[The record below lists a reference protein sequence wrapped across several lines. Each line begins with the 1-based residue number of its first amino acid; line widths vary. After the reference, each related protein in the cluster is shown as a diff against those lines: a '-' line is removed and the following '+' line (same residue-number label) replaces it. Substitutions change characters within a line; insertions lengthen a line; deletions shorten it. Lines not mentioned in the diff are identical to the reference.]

1 MCAFQGATTNGLSV
15 VIQIEPYSEFIG
27 RKEDVTELTRWISEN
42 VTEPW
47 PISVY
52 GASGIGKSTLV
63 RKVVYESPDLS
74 REIERRAWI
83 TMVHPFNP
91 EEFLCSIISQFQACS
106 SSRRSKEF
114 ENIQNKSHDE
124 LVTEI
129 SQLMEGGERSLV
141 ILDGL
146 SAEEDWD
153 QVKSCLWNDGDIGAT
168 CTVIVT
174 TTNAAA
180 AQHCSGNSNNVYT
193 LSPLGSAA
201 VRQLFYQKV
210 CSPKHGNGY
219 MILYMQVRSKYVVL
233 VYYEQI
239 RHVTETLDPC

>member
-1 MCAFQGATTNGLSV
+1 MTNMSAFQGATTNGLSV

-27 RKEDVTELTRWISEN
+27 RKEDVAELTRWISEN
-42 VTEPW
+42 ITEPW
-47 PISVY
+47 AISVY

-91 EEFLCSIISQFQACS
+91 EDFLRSIISQFQACS
-106 SSRRSKEF
+106 SPGRSKEF
-114 ENIQNKSHDE
+114 ETNIQNKSYGE

-146 SAEEDWD
+146 STEEDWD
-153 QVKSCLWNDGDIGAT
+153 QVKSCLWKDGDVSASYT
-168 CTVIVT
+168 FIVT

-180 AQHCSGNSNNVYT
+180 AQLCSGNSNNVYT
-193 LSPLGSAA
+193 LSPLDSAA

-210 CSPKHGNGY
+210 CSPKHGKW
-219 MILYMQVRSKYVVL
+219 I
-233 VYYEQI
+233 
-239 RHVTETLDPC
+239 